1 MAGQPAGAGSFEG
14 RVAIV
19 TGGASGFGRATAL
32 ALARRGAQV
41 VVVDLDEPRG
51 AATVDELRSLGP
63 GAELVVGDVST
74 SETAGRAV
82 AAALHAGGR
91 LDVLVNNAGIV
102 QGDMRDTWDTE
113 EDTWDRVL
121 HVNLRSI
128 YVCSRAAIPVMVE
141 ARRGA
146 IVNVAS
152 IAASVCVGGAAY
164 AAAKGGVVSY
174 TRHVAREL
182 AGKGVRMNCV
192 SPGFM
197 RTPMTT
203 GERQGLDE
211 EQQEAQL
218 AGFARHVPMH
228 RMGSTDDIAEAIV
241 YLASDA
247 AGYVTGQEL
256 IVDGGYVVR

>member
-1 MAGQPAGAGSFEG
+1 MGD
-14 RVAIV
+14 RLDDKVAIV

-32 ALARRGAQV
+32 RFAREGARV
-41 VVVDLDEPRG
+41 LVVDLDEERG
-51 AATVDELRSLGP
+51 TAVVDEVFALG
-63 GAELVVGDVST
+63 ADARLVVGDVSS
-74 SETAGRAV
+74 SETAARAV
-82 AAALHAGGR
+82 TAAVDGLGG

-102 QGDMRDTWDTE
+102 QGDDRDTWDTSDE
-113 EDTWDRVL
+113 NWDRVL
-121 HVNLRSI
+121 RVNLRSV
-128 YVCSRAAIPVMVE
+128 YACSRAAIPVMVG

-164 AAAKGGVVSY
+164 AAAKGGIVSY

-182 AGKGVRMNCV
+182 AGRGVRVNCV

-203 GERQGLDE
+203 GEREGLDE
-211 EQQEAQL
+211 TAQEAQL
-218 AGFARHVPMH
+218 AEFGRRVPMH
-228 RMGSTDDIAEAIV
+228 HVGSMDDIANAIL
-241 YLASDA
+241 YLASDEA
-247 AGYVTGQEL
+247 QYVTGQEI

>member
-1 MAGQPAGAGSFEG
+1 MGAPSDQH
-14 RVAIV
+14 VAIV
-19 TGGASGFGRATAL
+19 TGAASGFGEATAL
-32 ALARRGAQV
+32 GFARRGTRV
-41 VVVDLDEPRG
+41 VVVDLDEAGGTTTVG
-51 AATVDELRSLGP
+51 AARALG
-63 GAELVVGDVST
+63 ADAQLVVGDVST
-74 SETAGRAV
+74 SETADRAV
-82 AAALHAGGR
+82 AAALEEYGR

-113 EDTWDRVL
+113 EATWDRVL
-121 HVNLRSI
+121 QVNLRSI

-141 ARRGA
+141 ARRGS

-164 AAAKGGVVSY
+164 AAAKGGVLSY

-203 GERQGLDE
+203 GERLGLDE
-211 EQQEAQL
+211 AQQEAQL

-228 RMGSTDDIAEAIV
+228 RLGSTDDIAEAII
-241 YLASDA
+241 YLASDE